1 MSVKIHDCPQLSIAF
16 AAPAAPYYILHYVML
31 LQTSLV
37 VYHTTALPSPEADW
51 LGNPYYVHQ
60 LNTAGMSVAEQHGV
74 DIIDIEG
81 MLFGLPLHKY
91 LRDKHHPNSMVSRCT
106 SSRSRCMAVEAAF
119 LVFQSMMGTPSG
131 GSNTV

>member
-1 MSVKIHDCPQLSIAF
+1 MSVKTLDYPQLSIAF
-16 AAPAAPYYILHYVML
+16 AAPAAPAAPNYNLQYVML

-51 LGNPYYVHQ
+51 LGNPHYVHQ
-60 LNTAGMSVAEQHGV
+60 LNEAGMLVAEQHGV

-81 MLFGLPLHKY
+81 MLFGLPPNRY

-106 SSRSRCMAVEAAF
+106 
-119 LVFQSMMGTPSG
+119 
-131 GSNTV
+131 